1 MHLGFLGFGLIAGSV
16 ARAVR
21 ANAATADWT
30 MAAWSPTGSGPASA
44 LAEGIIDRAAP
55 TPESA
60 LDGADVVVLGAPAT
74 ACLELIDRLAGPW
87 RDRLP
92 GTAVVTDVAS
102 TKARLVERADA
113 VGLRFVGGH
122 PMAGLERTGFAASD
136 ADLFRDRPWILVPGA
151 VASPA
156 DVARVEALARACSA
170 RPIVMDAGAH
180 DRAVAGISH
189 LPLVTAVALVEAV
202 TGATE
207 DADLAPVGRR
217 LAHGRRSGG
226 RWLARHDPA
235 RPRRPGDG
243 GVDRGHQ
250 RGGAGRP
257 RPRPAGRPRCV
268 AGRARTRRRTRRG
281 RGDPA
286 ARDRPCRARAR
297 TVSAE
302 QVYVVPRSA
311 VVDAAGWYG
320 IRTDG
325 LEGFVAALERDGRY
339 APRDEMEGDPS
350 HKQVIPY
357 LVLRDGP
364 RYLLMQRTAAGAD
377 ARLHHRYS
385 IGVGGHLNP
394 GDGGLLGGLRRE
406 WAEELVADFVPD
418 FRLVGLLND
427 DTTPVG
433 RVHLGAVYVADAA
446 GSAGGDP
453 RGRQARAAGSSKRR
467 TWRRSATG
475 SRPGAGWPS
484 NTWRRATAP
493 TRGRD
498 L

>member
-44 LAEGIIDRAAP
+44 LAEGIIDRASP
-55 TPESA
+55 IPVSA

-136 ADLFRDRPWILVPGA
+136 ADLFRDRPWILVQGA
-151 VASPA
+151 LASPA
-156 DVARVEALARACSA
+156 DVARVEAVARACSA

-207 DADLAPVGRR
+207 GTGPGAGPAADWPAAVGLSAGGWRDMTR
-217 LAHGRRSGG
+217 LA
-226 RWLARHDPA
+226 
-235 RPRRPGDG
+235 
-243 GVDRGHQ
+243 
-250 RGGAGRP
+250 
-257 RPRPAGRPRCV
+257 
-268 AGRARTRRRTRRG
+268 

-286 ARDRPCRARAR
+286 MGASIVATNAEALAARVRDLRAALDAWLVELERVGGPDEAAVTRRLETARA
-297 TVSAE
+297 V
-302 QVYVVPRSA
+302 
-311 VVDAAGWYG
+311 
-320 IRTDG
+320 
-325 LEGFVAALERDGRY
+325 LERE
-339 APRDEMEGDPS
+339 P
-350 HKQVIPY
+350 
-357 LVLRDGP
+357 
-364 RYLLMQRTAAGAD
+364 
-377 ARLHHRYS
+377 
-385 IGVGGHLNP
+385 
-394 GDGGLLGGLRRE
+394 
-406 WAEELVADFVPD
+406 
-418 FRLVGLLND
+418 
-427 DTTPVG
+427 
-433 RVHLGAVYVADAA
+433 
-446 GSAGGDP
+446 
-453 RGRQARAAGSSKRR
+453 
-467 TWRRSATG
+467 
-475 SRPGAGWPS
+475 
-484 NTWRRATAP
+484 
-493 TRGRD
+493 
-498 L
+498 